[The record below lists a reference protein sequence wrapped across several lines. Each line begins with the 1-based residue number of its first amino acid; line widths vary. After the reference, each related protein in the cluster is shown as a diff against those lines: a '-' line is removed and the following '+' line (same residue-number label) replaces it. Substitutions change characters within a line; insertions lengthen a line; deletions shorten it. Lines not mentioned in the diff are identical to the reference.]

1 MMRGEKMLSFVKYE
15 KLLESDYRRA
25 LDDIKRPD
33 EIWKV
38 FVEYAFKLLKM
49 VKEDLPDK
57 MKKEIRF
64 VPSGKDEVFKLSDQ
78 LLDHL
83 GELVEK
89 SDLLAIIN
97 RMASSALHR
106 YKKLKSDN
114 ERTDLFRLGE
124 NARAH

>member
-124 NARAH
+124 NVRAH